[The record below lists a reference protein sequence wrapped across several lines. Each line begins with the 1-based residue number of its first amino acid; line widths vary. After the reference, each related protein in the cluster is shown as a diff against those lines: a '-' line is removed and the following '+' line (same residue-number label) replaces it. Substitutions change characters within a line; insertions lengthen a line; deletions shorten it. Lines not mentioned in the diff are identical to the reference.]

1 MTDHPDFS
9 VVVKS
14 RGRPPNPWK
23 WEIYRAGRKSPV
35 KQSEVYFSTVTE
47 AHRAGKKALM
57 VPGVGHFAMQ
67 EAPATVT
74 AIGDFLERG

>member
-14 RGRPPNPWK
+14 RGRPPNPWN

-47 AHRAGKKALM
+47 AHRAGKKALSLLISEFHDELTEEWL
-57 VPGVGHFAMQ
+57 PKFGRSKTS
-67 EAPATVT
+67 E
-74 AIGDFLERG
+74 

>member
-23 WEIYRAGRKSPV
+23 WEIYRAGRKSPI
-35 KQSEVYFSTVTE
+35 KQSEVYFSSMAA
-47 AHRAGKKALM
+47 AHRAGKKALGLFLSEFHDE
-57 VPGVGHFAMQ
+57 VGV
-67 EAPATVT
+67 EW
-74 AIGDFLERG
+74 